1 MLVMD
6 PMRPG
11 PVAICDDLNPGA
23 GQDNYDPQKD
33 PVVVYNLGGQVTI
46 AVSDPEMV

>member
-6 PMRPG
+6 PMR
-11 PVAICDDLNPGA
+11 PGA

-33 PVVVYNLGGQVTI
+33 PVVVFNLGGQVTI